1 MSTITTKQLREN
13 MSQVIHDLRQ
23 GKSVQLSY
31 RHSIIGVLQPIQ
43 VARQTVRRGSPEA
56 IRQGLATLKDLS
68 IPTTISN
75 DTRIIKEQL
84 TEIRDGKYA
93 DR

>member
-13 MSQVIHDLRQ
+13 MSQVIHELRQ

-43 VARQTVRRGSPEA
+43 VAGQTLRRGSPEA
-56 IRQGLATLKDLS
+56 IRQGLAGLMDMPLPAGVS
-68 IPTTISN
+68 Q
-75 DTRIIKEQL
+75 DTRSVKKQVAEL
-84 TEIRDGKYA
+84 RDRKYA
-93 DR
+93 EK

>member
-13 MSQVIHDLRQ
+13 MSQVIRDLRQ

-43 VARQTVRRGSPEA
+43 VAHKTPRRGSPEA
-56 IRQGLATLKDLS
+56 IRQALHHLQGSTAPDYM
-68 IPTTISN
+68 SN
-75 DTRIIKEQL
+75 DPRGIKEQIA
-84 TEIRDGKYA
+84 EMRDQKYQ
-93 DR
+93 R